1 MMMKK
6 PFLIVLSLM
15 ALPGLCA
22 AQDYKTFRTEIEE
35 VRNVARLRFGPLRFV
50 PTLQLRDVGY
60 DDNVYYR
67 NVDESPIGD
76 YSAAISPGV
85 KAYLP
90 VGNSLLLSFRENPEY
105 VYYARE
111 KKLRAFTNS
120 FSPAVRLNLL
130 KRFTLSG
137 EYHFER
143 HLRRAYNE
151 FAGNVT
157 DTVKGYSVSFFFETP
172 RGSALGFS
180 GKVDRFGYEDAAF
193 LDRNLGLS
201 RALNRKETSGNAGLY
216 YRAFSDSDLF
226 LLVGYTQ
233 YNFDYPA
240 FWVRDAHSY
249 QASWGIRFPLA
260 GRARGKLS
268 LGYKNFVPELE
279 GRKRFSGLIAD
290 SGFDIKFG
298 RFDIRL
304 GLTRNTVF
312 SYLEGSYY
320 YVDSRGNAGLSLYL
334 TRLFRLDYDYQSGG
348 MNYPE
353 PFDVQVPGSPP
364 ELIMRKDTYGMH
376 SAGLTVRIF
385 RTTGLSLSYNVYGRK
400 SNAPGFE
407 IRRNFVGL
415 SLTQNF

>member
-1 MMMKK
+1 MKK
-6 PFLIVLSLM
+6 SFLVAVSLL
-15 ALPGLCA
+15 ALVALCA
-22 AQDYKTFRTEIEE
+22 GQDYRTFRSEIEE
-35 VRNVARLRFGPLRFV
+35 VRAITKLRFGPIRFH

-76 YSAAISPGV
+76 YSAAISPVV

-105 VYYARE
+105 VHYFKE
-111 KKLRAFTNS
+111 KNLRAFTNS
-120 FSPAVRLNLL
+120 FSPSVRLNLL

-137 EYHFER
+137 DYHFER
-143 HLRRAYNE
+143 HQRRAYNE

-157 DTVKGYSVSFFFETP
+157 DTVKGYAASFFFETP
-172 RGSALGFS
+172 RGSAIGFS
-180 GKVDRFGYEDAAF
+180 GKVDRFGYEDVASF
-193 LDRNLGLS
+193 ENLGLS
-201 RALNRKETSGNAGLY
+201 RALNRKETSGNVGLY

-226 LLVGYTQ
+226 LLFGYTQ
-233 YNFDYPA
+233 YKFDDPD

-249 QASWGIRFPLA
+249 QASWGIRFPLM
-260 GRARGKLS
+260 GRARGKIS
-268 LGYKNFVPELE
+268 LGYKNFIPELA
-279 GRKRFSGLIAD
+279 GKKRFSGLIAD
-290 SGFDIKFG
+290 SGFDIKLG

-304 GLTRNTVF
+304 GLVRNTIF

-320 YVDSRGNAGLSLYL
+320 YVDTRGNAGISFYL
-334 TRLFRLDYDYQSGG
+334 TRLFRLDYDYQNGG
-348 MNYPE
+348 MKYPD
-353 PFDVQVPGSPP
+353 PFEIQVPGGPP

-385 RTTGLSLSYNVYGRK
+385 RTTGLSLSYNIFDRK
-400 SNAPGFE
+400 SNAPGFD

-415 SLTQNF
+415 SLTQSY